1 MNFETWTTW
10 LATALIHF
18 VWQGTLIAL
27 AAEAIIAAA
36 RFMKPQARYA
46 VLVIALFAMVL
57 APVATLSVWRPEMA
71 TRWAPTPLRGTVSPR
86 VAYSEVVPMDELPTS
101 VAAPQRVG
109 DLGAKSALN
118 SPNMSE
124 VGNVTNAAVGAGLPD
139 AAPNLA
145 DEAASATAIAP
156 WLVSAWLLGVV
167 LLSARL
173 LLGQWFL
180 VRWRRQSS
188 SAPAAW
194 QQLLAQLKRR
204 CPGTNRVEL
213 RLFAGLR
220 SPCAAGAWRPVIY
233 FPAAWVTELPPEAL
247 EALLA
252 HELAHIRR
260 GDVWIVWCQRLTET
274 WLFYHPAVWWLS
286 TRISH
291 ERELCCDDLAVSLT
305 GHPLKYAQGLE
316 FAALACRQA
325 ERPLLALALGGSSME
340 LLQRIRRVLGV
351 STAPSVARPWLT
363 GSAVMGLSLA
373 TATGVFLLPDGSG
386 DSLTSTLFAQERDK
400 PKEDRPERPDG
411 PPPGEREVRPPEAR
425 DGGPPRGPREGERP
439 PGPRDGDRPPFEG
452 GRPPREGEEGR
463 PPFREGGPRP
473 PFGEDGPRPPR
484 EGDEGRRPPFR
495 EDGPPP
501 PHVVMAELMHM
512 VRDLR
517 HEVAGLR
524 HEIRELHEMRHRD
537 MERMHDAMRQGPPRD
552 GDRRGP
558 GPGRPDEFGG
568 PDGPRPPAGR
578 GEPDPDAR
586 GRRPEGRDDFR
597 PEGRDA
603 PRPEGRGGPRP
614 EGRDAPRED
623 GPRSPGAPRDGD
635 RPGSAEK
642 PESK

>member
-27 AAEAIIAAA
+27 TAEAILAAA
-36 RFMKPQARYA
+36 RLKKPQIRYA
-46 VLVIALFAMVL
+46 VLVIALFAMVAAPL
-57 APVATLSVWRPEMA
+57 ITLSVIRPVPVATDTATSAGIELETITSTLTPVRPIAAEFDTPALPIHDPVIADVPVAAMA
-71 TRWAPTPLRGTVSPR
+71 TNQALQVADSTPKET
-86 VAYSEVVPMDELPTS
+86 T
-101 VAAPQRVG
+101 
-109 DLGAKSALN
+109 
-118 SPNMSE
+118 
-124 VGNVTNAAVGAGLPD
+124 TI
-139 AAPNLA
+139 
-145 DEAASATAIAP
+145 AASG
-156 WLVSAWLLGVV
+156 LVSLWLAGVV
-167 LLSARL
+167 VLSGRL

-180 VRWRRQSS
+180 VRWRRQSEP
-188 SAPAAW
+188 APAAW
-194 QQLLAQLKRR
+194 QQLLRRLKQL
-204 CPGTNRVEL
+204 CPGTTRVEL

-305 GHPLKYAQGLE
+305 GQPLQYAQGLE

-351 STAPSVARPWLT
+351 SAAPSVARPWLT

-386 DSLTSTLFAQERDK
+386 DSLTSAVFAQERDE
-400 PKEDRPERPDG
+400 PREDDRERPDG
-411 PPPGEREVRPPEAR
+411 PPPREREGRPPEAR
-425 DGGPPRGPREGERP
+425 DGGPPRGPRDGERP
-439 PGPRDGDRPPFEG
+439 PVEG
-452 GRPPREGEEGR
+452 RRPPREGEDGR

-484 EGDEGRRPPFR
+484 DGDDGRRPPFR
-495 EDGPPP
+495 EDGPRP
-501 PHVVMAELMHM
+501 PHEIMEELMHM

-517 HEVAGLR
+517 HEVEGLR
-524 HEIRELHEMRHRD
+524 HEIRELHQMRHRD
-537 MERMHDAMRQGPPRD
+537 MERMHDAMRQGPPRE

-558 GPGRPDEFGG
+558 GPDRLDGFGG
-568 PDGPRPPAGR
+568 PDGPRPPGGR
-578 GEPDPDAR
+578 GEPGPEGR
-586 GRRPEGRDDFR
+586 GPRPEPRDDFR
-597 PEGRDA
+597 PDG

-614 EGRDAPRED
+614 EGRDAPREG
-623 GPRSPGAPRDGD
+623 GPRHEGPPRDGD

-642 PESK
+642 PENK

>member
-1 MNFETWTTW
+1 MNFDTWTTW

-27 AAEAIIAAA
+27 AAEAILAGA
-36 RFMKPQARYA
+36 RLKKPQTRYA
-46 VLVIALFAMVL
+46 VLVIALFTMVL
-57 APVATLSVWRPEMA
+57 APVATLSVVQPETA
-71 TRWAPTPLRGTVSPR
+71 VRYAPTPLIWPVLPSVTE
-86 VAYSEVVPMDELPTS
+86 SEIAPKEEHP
-101 VAAPQRVG
+101 AAPMPVPQQVG
-109 DLGAKSALN
+109 DFSAKSELT
-118 SPNMSE
+118 SPNVSE
-124 VGNVTNAAVGAGLPD
+124 GDDVSRMAAVGAGPS
-139 AAPNLA
+139 
-145 DEAASATAIAP
+145 EAASNLPNEITSAITVAP

-180 VRWRRQSS
+180 VRWRRQSAP
-188 SAPAAW
+188 APAAW
-194 QQLLAQLKRR
+194 QQLLARLKRH

-305 GHPLKYAQGLE
+305 GQPLQYAQGLE

-340 LLQRIRRVLGV
+340 LLQRIRRILGV

-386 DSLTSTLFAQERDK
+386 NSLTSALFAQERDE
-400 PKEDRPERPDG
+400 PREDRPERPDG
-411 PPPGEREVRPPEAR
+411 PPPREREGRPPEAR

-439 PGPRDGDRPPFEG
+439 PGEGPRPP
-452 GRPPREGEEGR
+452 
-463 PPFREGGPRP
+463 REGGPRP
-473 PFGEDGPRPPR
+473 PMGEDGPRPPR
-484 EGDEGRRPPFR
+484 EGEPGPRPPFR
-495 EDGPPP
+495 EDRPRP
-501 PHVVMAELMHM
+501 PHEIMEELMHM

-537 MERMHDAMRQGPPRD
+537 MERMHDATRQGPPRE

-558 GPGRPDEFGG
+558 GPDRPDGFGG

-578 GEPDPDAR
+578 GEPGPDAR
-586 GRRPEGRDDFR
+586 GPRPEGRDGFR

-603 PRPEGRGGPRP
+603 PRPDGRGGPRP
-614 EGRDAPRED
+614 EGRDAPREG
-623 GPRSPGAPRDGD
+623 GPRPEGPPRDGD
-635 RPGSAEK
+635 RPESAEK
-642 PESK
+642 PENK